1 MLPMQEYTPFDVFD
15 VSKMV
20 ESSIVSLALSS
31 VLVRSY
37 MKRSAN
43 IQMEAS
49 MSLFEFHLLQKYN
62 LRYMALSN
70 NHSKVY

>member
-37 MKRSAN
+37 MKRLAN
-43 IQMEAS
+43 IQMEAN
-49 MSLFEFHLLQKYN
+49 MSLFHFSLT
-62 LRYMALSN
+62 
-70 NHSKVY
+70 SKV